1 MLNLPNKS
9 PLARFGNGFDE
20 RVMHSKVN
28 LKLSRALMQTNEL
41 EKKERELQV
50 NYNSLQGRYDKLLK
64 GSMHAMWEYCTQK
77 SADFAHIPP
86 CDHHLTG
93 KQQKAPLTFRTRLT
107 ILTSLYNITHR
118 KWK

>member
-9 PLARFGNGFDE
+9 PLARFGNEFDE

-93 KQQKAPLTFRTRLT
+93 KQQKAPLTFKTRLT

>member
-9 PLARFGNGFDE
+9 PLARFGNEFDE

-50 NYNSLQGRYDKLLK
+50 NYNSLQF
-64 GSMHAMWEYCTQK
+64 S
-77 SADFAHIPP
+77 SSF
-86 CDHHLTG
+86 
-93 KQQKAPLTFRTRLT
+93 LT
-107 ILTSLYNITHR
+107 INIY
-118 KWK
+118 